1 MNLGV
6 ELFSCNGCTTVGIRT
21 PCRLLNFMTYG
32 TILSMSIG
40 ILLAG
45 YVFGLERIAQPEGK
59 YDLL

>member
-1 MNLGV
+1 
-6 ELFSCNGCTTVGIRT
+6 
-21 PCRLLNFMTYG
+21 MTYG